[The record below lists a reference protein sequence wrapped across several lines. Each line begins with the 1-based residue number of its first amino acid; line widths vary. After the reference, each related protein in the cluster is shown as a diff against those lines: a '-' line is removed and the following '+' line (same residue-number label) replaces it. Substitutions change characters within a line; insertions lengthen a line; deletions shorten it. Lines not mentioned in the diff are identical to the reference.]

1 MSATTHLSEQGVFCS
16 HLQLPA
22 CDQSIKEARRV
33 QAAARGQEQ
42 EPGQEGDGFQAVDL
56 HSDEEEERGLKPEM
70 KNSAQ
75 HASNTLIL

>member
-1 MSATTHLSEQGVFCS
+1 M
-16 HLQLPA
+16 
-22 CDQSIKEARRV
+22 

-56 HSDEEEERGLKPEM
+56 HSDEEEEERGLKPEM

-75 HASNTLIL
+75 HASNTLILYVL

>member
-1 MSATTHLSEQGVFCS
+1 MFCS

-33 QAAARGQEQ
+33 QGAARGQGQ
-42 EPGQEGDGFQAVDL
+42 ELGQEGDGFKVVDL
-56 HSDEEEERGLKPEM
+56 HSDEEEEERGLKPEM

>member
-1 MSATTHLSEQGVFCS
+1 MFCS

-56 HSDEEEERGLKPEM
+56 HSDEERLKPEM

>member
-1 MSATTHLSEQGVFCS
+1 M
-16 HLQLPA
+16 
-22 CDQSIKEARRV
+22 

-42 EPGQEGDGFQAVDL
+42 EPGQEGDGFQVVDL
-56 HSDEEEERGLKPEM
+56 HSDEEEEERGLKPEM

>member
-1 MSATTHLSEQGVFCS
+1 M
-16 HLQLPA
+16 
-22 CDQSIKEARRV
+22 

-75 HASNTLIL
+75 HASNTLILYLL

>member
-1 MSATTHLSEQGVFCS
+1 MFCS

-56 HSDEEEERGLKPEM
+56 HSDEEEEERGLKPEM